1 MKDFNNFKNGMDNLK
16 VAYPTWQVNT
26 NDPATIAV
34 WFDWFFLNTKLSDAG
49 FTEMVNEYKRT
60 RVYPPLS
67 PRDLFDVEIELIKN
81 EHINASKIWSE
92 AISAFGKF
100 EKQDSAYLRW
110 VKVECGND
118 AYAMEFL
125 MSKELLRLMQE
136 WIQDTNSFNEPMYA
150 KKASQAW
157 NDFIARK
164 LSKAP
169 KQIANRIG
177 FEADDVLK
185 KLE

>member
-26 NDPATIAV
+26 NDTTTIAV
-34 WFDWFFLNTKLSDAG
+34 WFDWFFQNTKLSDAG

-67 PRDLFDVEIELIKN
+67 PRDLFDVEIELVKN

-100 EKQDSAYLRW
+100 ENQDSAYLRW

-136 WIQDTNSFNEPMYA
+136 WIMDNNPSHEPIHA
-150 KKASQAW
+150 NKASQAW
-157 NDFIARK
+157 NEFIFRK
-164 LSKAP
+164 LSKGQALTE
-169 KQIANRIG
+169 NRLG
-177 FEADDVLK
+177 FDNEDVLK
-185 KLE
+185 RLE